1 MSKEQRARGF
11 LSRMGCGG
19 SKSAALPVEIA
30 LDVKDTKHSAVAP
43 AAADVKEVSY
53 EWPGKGSHPPV
64 DADVASKL
72 AIGAVESASSAAAS
86 AVGGEGAG
94 QVAADGG
101 GGTSMSE
108 EDKAAVKIQAVARGR
123 EERKA
128 IQEIKDAKAAGGG
141 SYDWPGKKSD

>member
-86 AVGGEGAG
+86 AATLSACAAAHASG
-94 QVAADGG
+94 VAAP
-101 GGTSMSE
+101 
-108 EDKAAVKIQAVARGR
+108 AA
-123 EERKA
+123 
-128 IQEIKDAKAAGGG
+128 
-141 SYDWPGKKSD
+141 S

>member
-1 MSKEQRARGF
+1 
-11 LSRMGCGG
+11 MGCGG

-30 LDVKDTKHSAVAP
+30 LDVKDTKQSAVAP
-43 AAADVKEVSY
+43 AVGEVSY
-53 EWPGKGSHPPV
+53 EWPGKGTHPPV
-64 DADVASKL
+64 EADVASKL

-94 QVAADGG
+94 QVAADDG
-101 GGTSMSE
+101 GGTSVSISE
-108 EDKAAVKIQAVARGR
+108 EDKAAAKIQAVARGR

-141 SYDWPGKKSD
+141 SYAWPGKKSD

>member
-1 MSKEQRARGF
+1 
-11 LSRMGCGG
+11 MGCGG

-30 LDVKDTKHSAVAP
+30 LDVKDTKHSAVAPAAAAVAP

-72 AIGAVESASSAAAS
+72 AVGAVESASSAAAS